1 VPELPEMQVLSE
13 RLHALLSGAAFSGA
27 FALQFSAL
35 KTFEPRPESLVGR
48 ELAGVG
54 RRGKYL
60 VFELG
65 PDRILVHLSQGGRVF
80 LEDTPGQRQARSG
93 LGRAAGGARS
103 GLGRAAEGARS
114 GLGRAAEGARSGL
127 GRAAEG
133 ARPKGGVVRLSFAG
147 RPSVLVREFGSQR
160 KAAWWVVGA
169 GDDGPLAGLGPEPD
183 SAAFEDLVLN
193 GGDRRRIHNLLRDQ
207 RTVAGIGRGFTDDI
221 LWRARLSP
229 YESLAALPPARRREL
244 LETVRSVLDEG
255 LARERRRT
263 GGLPAKL
270 GERFDIHGRYGHPC
284 PRCGADLRRVS
295 YESYEITYCPVC
307 QTEGR
312 TLADRRMS
320 RLVK

>member
-1 VPELPEMQVLSE
+1 MPELPEMQALSE
-13 RLHALLSGAAFSGA
+13 RLDALLSGAAFSGA
-27 FALQFSAL
+27 LALQFSAL

-60 VFELG
+60 VFDLG

-80 LEDTPGQRQARSG
+80 LEDTPGQRQ
-93 LGRAAGGARS
+93 
-103 GLGRAAEGARS
+103 
-114 GLGRAAEGARSGL
+114 ARSGL

-160 KAAWWVVGA
+160 KAAWWVVGT
-169 GDDGPLAGLGPEPD
+169 GNDGPLAGLGPEPD
-183 SAAFEDLVLN
+183 SAAFEDLVLK

-229 YESLAALPPARRREL
+229 YESLTALPPARRREL
-244 LETVRSVLDEG
+244 LETVHSVLDEG

-270 GERFDIHGRYGHPC
+270 GERFNIHGRYGHPC

>member
-1 VPELPEMQVLSE
+1 VPELPEMQALSE
-13 RLHALLSGAAFSGA
+13 RLDALLSGAAFSGA
-27 FALQFSAL
+27 LALQFSAL

-60 VFELG
+60 VFDLG

-93 LGRAAGGARS
+93 LGRAAEGTRS
-103 GLGRAAEGARS
+103 GLGRAPEGT
-114 GLGRAAEGARSGL
+114 RSGL

-160 KAAWWVVGA
+160 KAAWWVVGT
-169 GDDGPLAGLGPEPD
+169 GNDGPLAGLGPEPD
-183 SAAFEDLVLN
+183 SAAFEDLVLK

-229 YESLAALPPARRREL
+229 YESLTALPPARRREL
-244 LETVRSVLDEG
+244 LETVRYVLDEG
-255 LARERRRT
+255 LARERRRK

-270 GERFDIHGRYGHPC
+270 GERFNIHGRYGHPC

>member
-1 VPELPEMQVLSE
+1 MPELPEMQALAE
-13 RLHALLSGAAFSGA
+13 RLDALLSGAPLTGA
-27 FALQFSAL
+27 VALQFSAL

-48 ELAGVG
+48 PLAGVS

-60 VFELG
+60 VFDFG
-65 PDRILVHLSQGGRVF
+65 GHRILVHLSQGGRVF
-80 LEDTPGQRQARSG
+80 LEDGRKRKPPTAR
-93 LGRAAGGARS
+93 GG
-103 GLGRAAEGARS
+103 G
-114 GLGRAAEGARSGL
+114 
-127 GRAAEG
+127 
-133 ARPKGGVVRLSFAG
+133 PKGGVVRLLFAE
-147 RPSVLVREFGSQR
+147 RPSVLVKEFGSQR

-169 GDDGPLAGLGPEPD
+169 GDTGPLGSLGPEPYTE
-183 SAAFEDLVLN
+183 AFERLVLDA
-193 GGDRRRIHNLLRDQ
+193 GDRRRVHTLLRDQ

-229 YESLAALPPARRREL
+229 YESLSALSPERRAEFVD
-244 LETVRSVLDEG
+244 TVRTVLDEA
-255 LARERRRT
+255 LVRERKRT

-270 GERFDIHGRYGHPC
+270 GERFEIHGRYGHPC

-295 YESYEITYCPVC
+295 YESYEVTYCPTC

>member
-1 VPELPEMQVLSE
+1 VPELPEMQALSE
-13 RLHALLSGAAFSGA
+13 RLDALLSGAALTGA
-27 FALQFSAL
+27 HALQFSAL

-48 ELAGVG
+48 PLAGVG

-60 VFELG
+60 VFDLRAG
-65 PDRILVHLSQGGRVF
+65 RILVHLSQGGRVF
-80 LEDTPGQRQARSG
+80 LEDTSRQRQARGG
-93 LGRAAGGARS
+93 LGRTAGQTRGRTA
-103 GLGRAAEGARS
+103 GRAM
-114 GLGRAAEGARSGL
+114 
-127 GRAAEG
+127 
-133 ARPKGGVVRLSFAG
+133 PKGGVVRLSFAE
-147 RPSVLVREFGSQR
+147 RPSVLVKEFGSQR

-169 GDDGPLAGLGPEPD
+169 DDLGPLGGLGPEPH
-183 SAAFEDLVLN
+183 SEPFGRFILEA
-193 GGDRRRIHNLLRDQ
+193 GDRRRIHTLLRDQ

-229 YESLAALPPARRREL
+229 YDSLPALPHERRREL
-244 LETVRSVLDEG
+244 VDTVRTVLDEG

-270 GERFDIHGRYGHPC
+270 GERFEVHGRYGHPC

-295 YESYEITYCPVC
+295 YESYEVTYCPRC

>member
-1 VPELPEMQVLSE
+1 VPELPEMQALSE
-13 RLHALLSGAAFSGA
+13 RLDALLSGAAFSGA
-27 FALQFSAL
+27 HALQFSAL
-35 KTFEPRPESLVGR
+35 KTFEPRPESFVGR
-48 ELAGVG
+48 PLAGVG

-60 VFELG
+60 VFDLG
-65 PDRILVHLSQGGRVF
+65 AGRILVHLSQGGRVF
-80 LEDTPGQRQARSG
+80 LEESAKQ
-93 LGRAAGGARS
+93 
-103 GLGRAAEGARS
+103 
-114 GLGRAAEGARSGL
+114 
-127 GRAAEG
+127 
-133 ARPKGGVVRLSFAG
+133 ARPKGGVVRLSFAE

-160 KAAWWVVGA
+160 KAAWWVVGS
-169 GDDGPLAGLGPEPD
+169 GDDGPLAVLGPEPYSD
-183 SAAFEDLVLN
+183 AFERLLLE
-193 GGDRRRIHNLLRDQ
+193 GGDRRRIHTLLRDQ

-229 YESLAALPPARRREL
+229 YDSLPALPHERRREL
-244 LETVRSVLDEG
+244 VDTVRTVRDEG

-270 GERFDIHGRYGHPC
+270 GERFEVHGRYGHAC

-295 YESYEITYCPVC
+295 YESYEVTYCPRC